1 MKLTDNDK
9 KILMDWG
16 YFEEDLSQI
25 EKATRRTIYTISRS
39 GEKEGKIPCLKAV
52 ELLGRETFLSGIA
65 RSAFH
70 ASSVRNIENTNDKI
84 YFDSSSLFK

>member
-1 MKLTDNDK
+1 MKLTDDDK
-9 KILMDWG
+9 KILMDLR

-25 EKATRRTIYTISRS
+25 EKATRRTVYTISRS
-39 GEKEGKIPCLKAV
+39 GRKEENIPCLKAV

-70 ASSVRNIENTNDKI
+70 MTSVRDIENTNDKI
-84 YFDSSSLFK
+84 YFDSEKLFK